1 MPSTAVTDDYV
12 APVFLTDEARDLNDR
27 FYLILNNLVK
37 TFPSYKSDPH
47 GATYYDTSIT
57 NAQEYDTN
65 MADMLSLQ
73 SDYFTYKNKVV
84 HTSELLMK
92 QVGDVDTQIN
102 VIDRDNIV
110 LKSKLGEMANSSR
123 SAEGM
128 LDDSQLTRNQLFYGN
143 IVLFL
148 FMMGGGYMYYKNVYK
163 AASA

>member
-37 TFPSYKSDPH
+37 TFPSYKSDPR

-57 NAQEYDTN
+57 NTQDYDNN

-73 SDYFTYKNKVV
+73 SDYFTYKNRVV
-84 HTSELLMK
+84 YTSELLMK

-102 VIDRDNIV
+102 VIDRENIV

-163 AASA
+163 ATSA